1 MVAYIACAGNK
12 RRYLQEVFPEVKGLK
27 WTNGA
32 IGNSKYRGVSMRYI
46 LLEKMGLSEENLKG
60 KHLIAFSYDADFQG
74 KHYEV
79 SVPCEYALDPLNEV
93 MLAYEMNG
101 EPLPKE
107 HGFPIRMLSPG
118 CIAVRS
124 AKWVH
129 SLIIS
134 DEQADSAP

>member
-1 MVAYIACAGNK
+1 M
-12 RRYLQEVFPEVKGLK
+12 
-27 WTNGA
+27 
-32 IGNSKYRGVSMRYI
+32 
-46 LLEKMGLSEENLKG
+46 
-60 KHLIAFSYDADFQG
+60 
-74 KHYEV
+74 
-79 SVPCEYALDPLNEV
+79 PCEFALDPLNEV

-107 HGFPIRMLSPG
+107 HGFPIRMISPG

-129 SLIIS
+129 QLIIS